1 METRKSIGERML
13 ERLDQ
18 SDRFGRFSRQT
29 IGFRL
34 GSYLF
39 PQSSGP
45 GVQRDES
52 SLMTHL
58 SSAPYWDR
66 IQRLGSARLRRQ
78 QRLAALSERSNRS
91 HRLSAYRR
99 LPRIEQAPAPFFGL
113 SSLSMGDTAVLAP
126 FASTPETLDSAGL
139 SPSEPNASP
148 TAWVGAQRAASPW
161 LTGTF
166 RAARVA
172 SPPSARPLERAA
184 ERAPIPAV
192 ALDRVRRAA
201 PNAESVS
208 TSRTVGAGALQR
220 SEHERTDRS
229 RSQQV
234 GRAIRRSAGPTRM
247 AAVDI
252 EAALPDDFLP
262 PTRHA
267 QGRIASRRSARR
279 GLRSTLSA
287 SPLMAALDAMTAS
300 EPLASPVAR
309 SAAVRAPRVA
319 AGMTATRR
327 VAHRVPDASE
337 ALLSASPVTSPA
349 TVAPSAL
356 TTSAL
361 TPSSR
366 TSVPGEGM
374 ARESARF
381 DGERAEDAV
390 TARKSVPMVRALA
403 RASDPVPSIVERP
416 LSARGPVAVRPVKAR
431 SGVFAPETSVLVPG
445 VVPVEAT
452 EDAAPDVAQPRSA
465 RRTAAANAMQRRLMP
480 AMPPANVPPTS
491 SKGEGRSLG
500 PITPSVRPTVG
511 SIRPRPNRAVR
522 SAAAA
527 FVPEGTVLDTAEG
540 RLQDRLGAVSTTSA
554 ATGKTMDARVERAG
568 ASIERA
574 SGIPARASGI
584 AARTTRTR
592 NLPSAGAEFAE
603 LLAPVL
609 VPDAARE
616 LPQGRHAAER
626 LSTPP
631 VIARTAQQT
640 LERTPPAAVLEP
652 ARAQS
657 PERLK
662 RSLAPKRF
670 RSPLSH
676 IKVRRG
682 AARSAAPAPGT
693 ITLQASAEHAVREG
707 ADLQTA
713 RQAAMGQLTQAWER
727 SGRPLDWS
735 AARIEVVQV
744 AASAAV
750 SGTEPARAQRT
761 VEGAYVP
768 AARVG
773 RPRGPASSVAPA
785 TMTRPAVP
793 RASRTMD
800 GVAAVPGVV
809 LDPPQASAPAIDDAP
824 LGPTAGT
831 ADQGGGNID
840 PVSPRRRVGFDQTL
854 DGVGSGRVESAMPI
868 WAQRSTGRPRIANS
882 DDLVNQLARASAP
895 EDVVSVLMDQS
906 DSVRRA
912 TSSLPTPVVQV
923 IQQIKTEAVRAE
935 GEAQATQRAAA
946 QSQESVRRR
955 SQRREGVRST
965 TRVVRGMT
973 GLNPRGSSERSSSST
988 TDRIGKLAKRLQELI
1003 AMAESQNRSGARQE
1017 VRMAEDS
1024 SAARAEGQSAPTAA
1038 SDAADTSADIDTL
1051 AREVTEQV
1059 TRELEMRR
1067 ERRQEDPD
1075 GRSIW
1080 W

>member
-1 METRKSIGERML
+1 
-13 ERLDQ
+13 
-18 SDRFGRFSRQT
+18 
-29 IGFRL
+29 
-34 GSYLF
+34 
-39 PQSSGP
+39 
-45 GVQRDES
+45 
-52 SLMTHL
+52 
-58 SSAPYWDR
+58 
-66 IQRLGSARLRRQ
+66 
-78 QRLAALSERSNRS
+78 
-91 HRLSAYRR
+91 
-99 LPRIEQAPAPFFGL
+99 
-113 SSLSMGDTAVLAP
+113 
-126 FASTPETLDSAGL
+126 
-139 SPSEPNASP
+139 
-148 TAWVGAQRAASPW
+148 
-161 LTGTF
+161 
-166 RAARVA
+166 
-172 SPPSARPLERAA
+172 
-184 ERAPIPAV
+184 
-192 ALDRVRRAA
+192 
-201 PNAESVS
+201 
-208 TSRTVGAGALQR
+208 
-220 SEHERTDRS
+220 
-229 RSQQV
+229 
-234 GRAIRRSAGPTRM
+234 
-247 AAVDI
+247 
-252 EAALPDDFLP
+252 
-262 PTRHA
+262 
-267 QGRIASRRSARR
+267 
-279 GLRSTLSA
+279 
-287 SPLMAALDAMTAS
+287 
-300 EPLASPVAR
+300 
-309 SAAVRAPRVA
+309 
-319 AGMTATRR
+319 
-327 VAHRVPDASE
+327 
-337 ALLSASPVTSPA
+337 
-349 TVAPSAL
+349 
-356 TTSAL
+356 
-361 TPSSR
+361 
-366 TSVPGEGM
+366 M
-374 ARESARF
+374 ARKSARF

-390 TARKSVPMVRALA
+390 TARKSVPMVRALE
-403 RASDPVPSIVERP
+403 RASDPAPSIVERP
-416 LSARGPVAVRPVKAR
+416 LSARAPVAVRPVKAR

-445 VVPVEAT
+445 VVPAEAT

-480 AMPPANVPPTS
+480 AAPSATVLPTPLRR
-491 SKGEGRSLG
+491 EGRSLG
-500 PITPSVRPTVG
+500 PITPSVRPAVG
-511 SIRPRPNRAVR
+511 SSRPRPNRAVR

-540 RLQDRLGAVSTTSA
+540 RLQGRLGAVSTTSA
-554 ATGKTMDARVERAG
+554 ASGKTLDARVERAD

-574 SGIPARASGI
+574 SGIPARA
-584 AARTTRTR
+584 TRTR
-592 NLPSAGAEFAE
+592 NLPSAGAEYAE

-609 VPDAARE
+609 VPDAASE

-640 LERTPPAAVLEP
+640 LGWTPPAAVRES
-652 ARAQS
+652 ARAES
-657 PERLK
+657 PERLR

-676 IKVRRG
+676 IQVRRG

-693 ITLQASAEHAVREG
+693 ITLQASAEHAVQEG

-713 RQAAMGQLTQAWER
+713 RRAAMGQLTQAWER

-744 AASAAV
+744 AAPAAV
-750 SGTEPARAQRT
+750 SGTEPARVQRT
-761 VEGAYVP
+761 VEGSYVP

-773 RPRGPASSVAPA
+773 RPRGTASSVAPA
-785 TMTRPAVP
+785 TMTRTAMP

-809 LDPPQASAPAIDDAP
+809 LDPPQASAPATDDAP
-824 LGPTAGT
+824 LGPTAG
-831 ADQGGGNID
+831 AVDQGGGNID

-973 GLNPRGSSERSSSST
+973 GLNPRGSSERSSSSA